1 MKNKQGFLPNLLNK
15 YGIRKLSAGTA
26 SLLIGA
32 TLVFGINGQVKA
44 AETDNTFS
52 QNEDNKTNDSKSSDE
67 ELVKSEDDQISNTS
81 ADTTLESEFEQN
93 NNPSSI
99 EESTNRNDE
108 DTLSQRTST
117 ETETDTHVKSADNQT
132 TNETT
137 NKNDDNATT
146 NHTENTSDESTYQ
159 SDDLNT
165 TQHDNSNTNQD
176 TQSTLNPTSKES
188 SNKDEA
194 TSSTPKESTNIE
206 KTSLSNDTNHQTTD
220 EVNHS
225 DSNNMTN
232 STPNDIENEL
242 DTTQLTSHDESPS
255 PQSDNF
261 TGFTNL
267 MATPLNLRNDNS
279 RINLLAATE
288 DTKPKTYTKPNNSEY
303 SYLLNDLG
311 YDATTVKENS
321 NLRHAGISQSQDNT
335 GSVIKLNLTK
345 WLSLQSNFV
354 NGGKVNLSFA
364 QSDFYTQI
372 ESITLSGVKMDT
384 TNNGQ
389 NWSAPINGSTVNSG
403 EIGSVTNHEILIT
416 LKNSQTLS
424 SLGYSN
430 NRPVYLTHTWTT
442 NDGAIAEESIQVAS
456 ITPTLDSK
464 APNTT
469 QKSGFTAGRVINKIK
484 YDSSQKSI
492 KSVHTFKPNENFLQT
507 DYRAVLYV
515 KEQVNK
521 ELIPYIDPNSVK
533 LYVSD
538 PDGKPIS
545 QDRYVNGS
553 IDNDGLFD
561 SSKINE
567 ISIKNNNTSDQL
579 SNARTSLDKNVF
591 FGTLG
596 QSRSYT
602 ISYKLK
608 DGYTLESVASK
619 VSARETFDSWMEVD
633 YLDSYDSGAPNKRL
647 FGSYASSYI
656 DMIDRIAPV
665 APKANNIT
673 TEDTSIKGT
682 AEADTNINLTFSDG
696 RTLNGKVDTNGNF
709 SITIPSDYV
718 LTGKETIKITSI
730 DKGDNVSPAITISV
744 IDKTPPAVKA
754 ISNKTQEVNTA
765 FNPFIIEATDNSGDK
780 VMHDV
785 RGLPAGV
792 TFNNSSN
799 MISGTPTDV
808 GSYTVTVISRDV
820 KGNETETSFKI
831 NVVDT
836 TKPTVESVADQT
848 QEVNTEIEPIKIEAT
863 DNSGQAVTN
872 KVEGLPD
879 GVTFDEATNTIS
891 GTPNEVGSYT
901 VTVTTTDESGNSE
914 TTTFTIDV
922 EDTTKP
928 TVEDIADQTQ
938 EVNTEITPITIESED
953 NSGRAVMNKVEG
965 LPDGVTFDETTNT
978 ISGTPNEVGS
988 YDIKVTTTDESGNSE
1003 TTTFTINV
1011 EDTTKPTV
1019 EDIADQTQEV
1029 NTEITPITIESEDN
1043 SGQAVTNK
1051 VDGLP
1056 NGVTFD
1062 EATNTISGTPNEVG
1076 SYDIK
1081 VTTTDESGNVTETTF
1096 TIDVEDTTKP
1106 TVESVADQTQEVNTE
1121 ITPITIESEDNS
1133 DQAVTNKVEGLPDGV
1148 TFDETTNTI
1157 SGTPSEVGSYT
1168 VTVTTTDESGN
1179 SETTTFTIN
1188 VEDTTKPTVESVADQ
1203 TQEVNTEITPITIES
1218 EDNSGQAVTNK
1229 VEGLPD
1235 GVTFDEA
1242 TNTISG
1248 TPSEVGRYDVTVTT
1262 TDESGNSETT
1272 TFSIN
1277 VEDTTKPTV
1286 ESVADQTQ
1294 EVNTE
1299 ITPITIESEDNSDQ
1313 AVTNK
1318 VEGLPDGVTFDETT
1332 NTISGTPSEVGS
1344 YTVTVTTTD
1353 ESGNSETTTFTINV
1367 EDTTKPTVES
1377 VADQT
1382 QEVNTEITPITIE
1395 SEDNS
1400 GQAVTNK
1407 VEGLPD
1413 GVTFDEATNTISG
1426 TPSEVGRYDVTVTT
1440 TDESGNSETTTF
1452 SINVEDTTKPTVE
1465 DIADQTQEVNTE
1477 IEPIKIEATDNSG
1490 QAVTNKVEG
1499 LPAGVTFD
1507 EATNTISG
1515 TPNEVGSYTVTV
1527 TTTDESGN
1535 SETTTFTIDVK
1546 DTTKPTVE
1554 SVANQTQEV
1563 NTEIE
1568 PIKIEAR
1575 DNSGQAVTN
1584 KVDGL
1589 PNGVTFDETTNTISG
1604 TPSEVGSYDIKVTTT
1619 DESGNATETTFTIDV
1634 EDTTKPTVE
1643 SVADQ
1648 KQEVNTE
1655 IEPIK
1660 IEATD
1665 NSGQAVTNKVDGLP
1679 AGVTFDEATNTI
1691 SGTPS
1696 EVGSY
1701 TVTVTTT
1708 DESGNATETTFTIDV
1723 EDTTK
1728 PTVED
1733 IADQTQ
1739 EVNTE
1744 ITPIKIEAT
1753 DNSGQGVTNKVEGL
1767 PDGVTFDEAM
1777 NTISGTPSEV
1787 SSYDITVTTTD
1798 ESGNSE
1804 TTTFTIDVKDTTK
1817 PTVESVADQKQEV
1830 NTEIEP
1836 IKIEATDN
1844 SGQAVTNKVDGLP
1857 AGVTF
1862 DEATN
1867 TISGTPSE
1875 VGSYTVTVTTTDES
1889 GNATET
1895 TFTIDVED
1903 TTKPTVESV
1912 ADQTQEVNTEI
1923 TPITIESEDNS
1934 GQAVTNK
1941 VEGLP
1946 DGVTFDE
1953 ATNTI
1958 SGTPSEV
1965 GSYDITVT
1973 TTDESGNSE
1982 TTTFTIDVED
1992 TTKPTVESVVDQT
2005 QEVNTEITPIKIE
2018 ATDNSGQ
2025 TVMNKVEGLPDGVT
2039 FDEATNTISGTP
2051 SEVGSYTVT
2060 VTTTDE
2066 SGNATEITFTIN
2078 VEDTTKP
2085 TVEDIADQTQEVNT
2099 EITPIK
2105 IEATD
2110 NSGQGVTNKVDGLPD
2125 GVTFDE
2131 ATNTISG
2138 TPNEVGSYTVTVTTT
2153 DESGNAT
2160 ETTFTIN
2167 VEDTTKPTVESVVD
2181 QTQEVNTEITP
2192 INIEATDNSGQAVTN
2207 KVEGLPNGVTFDE
2220 TTNTI
2225 SGTPNEVGSYG
2236 ITVTTTDESGNVTE
2250 TTFTIDVE
2258 DTTKPT
2264 VESVADQT
2272 QEVNT
2277 EITPITIESE
2287 DNSGQAVTN
2296 KVEGLPDG
2304 VTFDETTNTISG
2316 TPNEVGSYGITVTTT
2331 DESGNATEIT
2341 FTINV
2346 EDTTKPTVEDI
2357 ADQTQEV
2364 NTEIT
2369 PIKIEATDNSGQGVT
2384 NKVDGLPDG
2393 VTFDEATNTISGT
2406 PNEVGSYTVTVTTTD
2421 ESGNA
2426 TETTFTINV
2435 EDTTKPTVESVVDQ
2449 TQEVNTEITP
2459 INIEATDNSGQAV
2472 TNKVEGLPNG
2482 VTFDETTNTISGTP
2496 NEVGSYGITVTTTDE
2511 SGNVTET
2518 TFTIDVEDITKPT
2531 VESVADQT
2539 QEINTEIEPIKI
2551 EATDNS
2557 GQVVTNKVDGL
2568 PDGVT
2573 FDEATNTIS
2582 GTPNEVGS
2590 YGITVTTTDE
2600 SGNVTETTFTIDV
2613 KDTTKP
2619 TVESIANQT
2628 QEVNTEITPITIE
2641 SEDNSGQAVTNKVEG
2656 LPDGVTFDEATNT
2669 ISGTPSEVGS
2679 YTVTV
2684 TTTDESGN
2692 ATETTF
2698 TINVEDTTK
2707 PTVESVA
2714 DQTQEVNTEIEP
2726 IKIEA
2731 TDNSGQ
2737 MVTNKVD
2744 GLPDGLTFDE
2754 ATNTISGTPNEV
2766 GSYGIT
2772 VTTTDESGN
2781 VTETTFTIDV
2791 KDTTKPTV
2799 ESVADQTQEVNTE
2812 IEPIKIEAK
2821 DNSGQAVTNKVEGLP
2836 DGVTFDEATNT
2847 ISGTPNEVGS
2857 YDIKVTTTD
2866 ESGNETET
2874 TFTIDVEDTTKPTVE
2889 SVADQTQEV
2898 NTEITPITIES
2909 EDNSGQAITNKVE
2922 GLPDGVTFD
2931 EATNTIS
2938 GTPNEVGRYDITV
2951 TTTDESGNETETTF
2965 TINVEDTTKPTVE
2978 SIANQT
2984 QEVNTEIT
2992 PITIESEDNSGQAV
3006 TNKVDGLPDGVTFDE
3021 ATNTISGTPSEVG
3034 SYTVTVTTTDESGN
3048 ETETTFTINVE
3059 DTTKPTVESVA
3070 DQTQEVNTEIEPI
3083 KIEATDNSG
3092 QAVTNKVD
3100 GLPDGLT
3107 FDEATNTI
3115 SGTPNEVG
3123 SYGITVTTTDESGNE
3138 TETTFTIDVKD
3149 TTKPTV
3155 ESVADQ
3161 TQEVNTEIEPIKI
3174 EAKDNSGQAVTNKVE
3189 GLPDGVTFDEATNTI
3204 SGTPSEV
3211 GSYTVTVT
3219 TTDESGN
3226 SETTTFTIEVKDTT
3240 KPTVED
3246 IADQTQEV
3254 NTEIEPIKIE
3264 AKDNSGQAV
3273 TNKVDGLP
3281 AGVTFDEA
3289 TNTISGTPTEVGK
3302 YLITI
3307 TTIDKDGNT
3316 ATTTLTIN
3324 IIDTTAPE
3332 QPTINKVTENSTE
3345 VSGRGEPGT
3354 IVEVTFPDGNKV
3366 EGKVDSDGNYHIQ
3379 VPSETTLKGGQP
3391 LQVIA
3396 IDKAGN
3402 KSESTTTTVIDTT
3415 APEQPT
3421 INKVTENST
3430 EVSGRGEPGT
3440 IVEVTFPDGN
3450 KVEGKVDSD
3459 GNYHIQVPSET
3470 TLKGGQPLQVIAIDK
3485 AGNKSESTTTTV
3497 IDTTAPEQPTINKV
3511 TENSTEVSGRG
3522 EPGTIVEVTFPD
3534 GNKVEGKV
3542 DSDGNYHIQ
3551 IPSDEKFKV
3560 GQQLIVKV
3568 VDEEGNVSEPSIATV
3583 HEEDKNSE
3591 KPGTVTDTVT
3601 KNNSKSLKHKAS
3613 EQQSYHNKS
3622 EKIMSVNKPTKIV
3635 EKDMSTYDYSR
3646 YSKDISNKNNKS
3658 ATFEQQNVSDINN
3671 NQYSRNKV
3679 NQPVKK
3685 SRTNEIN
3692 KDLPQTGEENLNKS
3706 TLFGTLVASLGALLL
3721 FFKRRKKDEDGKE

>member
-44 AETDNTFS
+44 AETDNIVS
-52 QNEDNKTNDSKSSDE
+52 QNGDNKTNDSESSDK
-67 ELVKSEDDQISNTS
+67 ELVKSEDDKTS
-81 ADTTLESEFEQN
+81 STSTDTNLESEFDQN

-108 DTLSQRTST
+108 DTLNQRTST
-117 ETETDTHVKSADNQT
+117 ETEKDTHVKSADTQT

-137 NKNDDNATT
+137 NKNDDNSTT
-146 NHTENTSDESTYQ
+146 NHTESISDESTYQ
-159 SDDLNT
+159 SDDSKT

-194 TSSTPKESTNIE
+194 TSPTPKESTSIE
-206 KTSLSNDTNHQTTD
+206 KTNLSNDANHQTTD

-225 DSNNMTN
+225 DSDNMTN
-232 STPNDIENEL
+232 STPNDTENEL

-267 MATPLNLRNDNS
+267 MATPLNLRNDNP

-288 DTKPKTYTKPNNSEY
+288 DTKPKTYKKPNNSEY

-321 NLRHAGISQSQDNT
+321 DLRHAGISQSQDNT

-345 WLSLQSNFV
+345 WLSLQSDFV

-372 ESITLSGVKMDT
+372 ESITLNDVKMDT

-389 NWSAPINGSTVNSG
+389 NWSAPINGSTVRSG
-403 EIGSVTNHEILIT
+403 LIGSVTNHDIVIT

-430 NRPVYLTHTWTT
+430 NKPVYLTHTWTT

-464 APNTT
+464 APNTI
-469 QKSGFTAGRVINKIK
+469 QKSDFTAGRMTNKIK
-484 YDSSQKSI
+484 YDSSQNSI

-507 DYRAVLYV
+507 DYRAVLYI

-538 PDGKPIS
+538 PDGNPIS

-567 ISIKNNNTSDQL
+567 ISIKNNNTSGQL
-579 SNARTSLDKNVF
+579 SNARTSLDRNVF

-647 FGSYASSYI
+647 LGSYASSYI
-656 DMIDRIAPV
+656 DMIDRIPPV
-665 APKANNIT
+665 APKANSIT

-682 AEADTNINLTFSDG
+682 AEADTNINLTFNDG
-696 RTLNGKVDTNGNF
+696 RTLNGKVDSNGNF
-709 SITIPSDYV
+709 SIAIPSDYV

-754 ISNKTQEVNTA
+754 ISNKTQEVNTEIE
-765 FNPFIIEATDNSGDK
+765 PIKIEATDNSGQAVTNK
-780 VMHDV
+780 VE
-785 RGLPAGV
+785 GLPAGM
-792 TFNNSSN
+792 TFDEATNT
-799 MISGTPTDV
+799 ISGTPSEV
-808 GSYTVTVISRDV
+808 GSYDITVTTTDENGNSETTTFTIDV
-820 KGNETETSFKI
+820 E
-831 NVVDT
+831 DT

-863 DNSGQAVTN
+863 DNSGRAVTN
-872 KVEGLPD
+872 KVEGLPA

-891 GTPNEVGSYT
+891 GTPSEVGSYT
-901 VTVTTTDESGNSE
+901 VTVTTMDESGN
-914 TTTFTIDV
+914 
-922 EDTTKP
+922 
-928 TVEDIADQTQ
+928 A
-938 EVNTEITPITIESED
+938 
-953 NSGRAVMNKVEG
+953 
-965 LPDGVTFDETTNT
+965 
-978 ISGTPNEVGS
+978 
-988 YDIKVTTTDESGNSE
+988 
-1003 TTTFTINV
+1003 
-1011 EDTTKPTV
+1011 
-1019 EDIADQTQEV
+1019 
-1029 NTEITPITIESEDN
+1029 
-1043 SGQAVTNK
+1043 
-1051 VDGLP
+1051 
-1056 NGVTFD
+1056 
-1062 EATNTISGTPNEVG
+1062 
-1076 SYDIK
+1076 
-1081 VTTTDESGNVTETTF
+1081 TETTF

-1133 DQAVTNKVEGLPDGV
+1133 DQAVTNKVDGLPD
-1148 TFDETTNTI
+1148 
-1157 SGTPSEVGSYT
+1157 
-1168 VTVTTTDESGN
+1168 
-1179 SETTTFTIN
+1179 
-1188 VEDTTKPTVESVADQ
+1188 
-1203 TQEVNTEITPITIES
+1203 
-1218 EDNSGQAVTNK
+1218 
-1229 VEGLPD
+1229 
-1235 GVTFDEA
+1235 
-1242 TNTISG
+1242 
-1248 TPSEVGRYDVTVTT
+1248 
-1262 TDESGNSETT
+1262 
-1272 TFSIN
+1272 
-1277 VEDTTKPTV
+1277 
-1286 ESVADQTQ
+1286 
-1294 EVNTE
+1294 
-1299 ITPITIESEDNSDQ
+1299 
-1313 AVTNK
+1313 
-1318 VEGLPDGVTFDETT
+1318 
-1332 NTISGTPSEVGS
+1332 
-1344 YTVTVTTTD
+1344 
-1353 ESGNSETTTFTINV
+1353 
-1367 EDTTKPTVES
+1367 
-1377 VADQT
+1377 
-1382 QEVNTEITPITIE
+1382 
-1395 SEDNS
+1395 
-1400 GQAVTNK
+1400 
-1407 VEGLPD
+1407 
-1413 GVTFDEATNTISG
+1413 
-1426 TPSEVGRYDVTVTT
+1426 
-1440 TDESGNSETTTF
+1440 
-1452 SINVEDTTKPTVE
+1452 
-1465 DIADQTQEVNTE
+1465 
-1477 IEPIKIEATDNSG
+1477 
-1490 QAVTNKVEG
+1490 
-1499 LPAGVTFD
+1499 
-1507 EATNTISG
+1507 
-1515 TPNEVGSYTVTV
+1515 
-1527 TTTDESGN
+1527 
-1535 SETTTFTIDVK
+1535 
-1546 DTTKPTVE
+1546 
-1554 SVANQTQEV
+1554 
-1563 NTEIE
+1563 
-1568 PIKIEAR
+1568 
-1575 DNSGQAVTN
+1575 
-1584 KVDGL
+1584 
-1589 PNGVTFDETTNTISG
+1589 
-1604 TPSEVGSYDIKVTTT
+1604 
-1619 DESGNATETTFTIDV
+1619 
-1634 EDTTKPTVE
+1634 
-1643 SVADQ
+1643 
-1648 KQEVNTE
+1648 
-1655 IEPIK
+1655 
-1660 IEATD
+1660 
-1665 NSGQAVTNKVDGLP
+1665 
-1679 AGVTFDEATNTI
+1679 GVTFDEATNTI

-1708 DESGNATETTFTIDV
+1708 DESGNATETTFTINV

-1744 ITPIKIEAT
+1744 IEPIKIEATDNGGQAVTNKVDGLPDGVTFDEATNTISGTPSEVDSYDIIVTTTDESGNVTETIFTIDVEDTTKPTVESVVDQTQEVNTEITPIKIEAT
-1753 DNSGQGVTNKVEGL
+1753 DNSGQAVANKVDGL
-1767 PDGVTFDEAM
+1767 PNGVTFDETT

-1787 SSYDITVTTTD
+1787 GSYDIIVTTTD
-1798 ESGNSE
+1798 ESGNVTE
-1804 TTTFTIDVKDTTK
+1804 TIFTIDVEDTTK
-1817 PTVESVADQKQEV
+1817 PTVESIAGQTQEV

-1857 AGVTF
+1857 NGVTF

-1946 DGVTFDE
+1946 AGMTFDETTNTISGTPSEVGSYTVTVTTTDESGNETETTFTIDVEDTTKPTVESIANQTQEVNTEITPIKIEATDNSGQAVTNKVDGLPNGVTFDETTNTISGTPSEVGSYDIKVTTTDESGNATETTFTINVEDTTKPTVESVADQTQEINTEIEPIKIEARDNSGQAVTNKVDGLPDGVTFDE

-1973 TTDESGNSE
+1973 TTDESGNATE
-1982 TTTFTIDVED
+1982 TTFTIDVED
-1992 TTKPTVESVVDQT
+1992 TTKPTVESIADQTQEVNTEITPITIESEDNSGQAVTNKVEGLPNGVTFDEATNTISGTPSEVGSYDITVTTTDKNGNSETTTFTIDVQDTTKPTVESVADQTQEVNTEITPITIESEDNSGQTVTNKVDGLPDDVTFDEATNTISGTPSKVGSYDITVTTTDESGNATETTFTIDVEDTTKPTVEDIADQTQEINTEIEPIKIEARDNSGQAVTNKVDGLPDGVTFDEATNTISGTPSEVGSYDITVTTTDESGNATETTFTIDVEDTTKPTVEDITDQT

-2018 ATDNSGQ
+2018 ARDNSGQ
-2025 TVMNKVEGLPDGVT
+2025 TVTNKVDGLPDGVT

-2066 SGNATEITFTIN
+2066 SSNATETTFTID

-2110 NSGQGVTNKVDGLPD
+2110 NSGQAVTNKVDGLPD

-2138 TPNEVGSYTVTVTTT
+2138 TPSEVGSY
-2153 DESGNAT
+2153 D
-2160 ETTFTIN
+2160 
-2167 VEDTTKPTVESVVD
+2167 
-2181 QTQEVNTEITP
+2181 
-2192 INIEATDNSGQAVTN
+2192 
-2207 KVEGLPNGVTFDE
+2207 
-2220 TTNTI
+2220 
-2225 SGTPNEVGSYG
+2225 
-2236 ITVTTTDESGNVTE
+2236 ITVTTTDENGNSET

-2264 VESVADQT
+2264 VE
-2272 QEVNT
+2272 
-2277 EITPITIESE
+2277 
-2287 DNSGQAVTN
+2287 
-2296 KVEGLPDG
+2296 
-2304 VTFDETTNTISG
+2304 
-2316 TPNEVGSYGITVTTT
+2316 
-2331 DESGNATEIT
+2331 
-2341 FTINV
+2341 
-2346 EDTTKPTVEDI
+2346 
-2357 ADQTQEV
+2357 
-2364 NTEIT
+2364 
-2369 PIKIEATDNSGQGVT
+2369 
-2384 NKVDGLPDG
+2384 
-2393 VTFDEATNTISGT
+2393 
-2406 PNEVGSYTVTVTTTD
+2406 
-2421 ESGNA
+2421 
-2426 TETTFTINV
+2426 
-2435 EDTTKPTVESVVDQ
+2435 
-2449 TQEVNTEITP
+2449 
-2459 INIEATDNSGQAV
+2459 
-2472 TNKVEGLPNG
+2472 
-2482 VTFDETTNTISGTP
+2482 
-2496 NEVGSYGITVTTTDE
+2496 
-2511 SGNVTET
+2511 
-2518 TFTIDVEDITKPT
+2518 DIT
-2531 VESVADQT
+2531 DQT

-2551 EATDNS
+2551 EAR
-2557 GQVVTNKVDGL
+2557 
-2568 PDGVT
+2568 
-2573 FDEATNTIS
+2573 
-2582 GTPNEVGS
+2582 
-2590 YGITVTTTDE
+2590 
-2600 SGNVTETTFTIDV
+2600 
-2613 KDTTKP
+2613 
-2619 TVESIANQT
+2619 
-2628 QEVNTEITPITIE
+2628 
-2641 SEDNSGQAVTNKVEG
+2641 DNSGQAVTNKVEG

-2679 YTVTV
+2679 Y
-2684 TTTDESGN
+2684 D
-2692 ATETTF
+2692 
-2698 TINVEDTTK
+2698 
-2707 PTVESVA
+2707 
-2714 DQTQEVNTEIEP
+2714 
-2726 IKIEA
+2726 
-2731 TDNSGQ
+2731 
-2737 MVTNKVD
+2737 
-2744 GLPDGLTFDE
+2744 
-2754 ATNTISGTPNEV
+2754 
-2766 GSYGIT
+2766 IT
-2772 VTTTDESGN
+2772 VTTTDENGN
-2781 VTETTFTIDV
+2781 SET
-2791 KDTTKPTV
+2791 
-2799 ESVADQTQEVNTE
+2799 
-2812 IEPIKIEAK
+2812 
-2821 DNSGQAVTNKVEGLP
+2821 
-2836 DGVTFDEATNT
+2836 
-2847 ISGTPNEVGS
+2847 
-2857 YDIKVTTTD
+2857 
-2866 ESGNETET
+2866 T

-2889 SVADQTQEV
+2889 SVADQTQEI
-2898 NTEITPITIES
+2898 NTEIEPIKIE
-2909 EDNSGQAITNKVE
+2909 A
-2922 GLPDGVTFD
+2922 
-2931 EATNTIS
+2931 
-2938 GTPNEVGRYDITV
+2938 R
-2951 TTTDESGNETETTF
+2951 
-2965 TINVEDTTKPTVE
+2965 
-2978 SIANQT
+2978 
-2984 QEVNTEIT
+2984 
-2992 PITIESEDNSGQAV
+2992 DNSGQAV

-3048 ETETTFTINVE
+3048 ATETTFTIDVE
-3059 DTTKPTVESVA
+3059 DTTKPTVEDIA
-3070 DQTQEVNTEIEPI
+3070 NQTQEVNTEIEPI

-3100 GLPDGLT
+3100 GLPDGVT

-3115 SGTPNEVG
+3115 SGTPSEVG
-3123 SYGITVTTTDESGNE
+3123 SYDITVTTTDKNGNSE
-3138 TETTFTIDVKD
+3138 TTTFTIDVQD

-3161 TQEVNTEIEPIKI
+3161 TQEVNTEITPITIESEDNSGQTVTNKVDGLPDGVTFDEATNTISGTPSKVGSYDITVTTTDENGNATKTTFTIDVEDTTTPTVESVADQTLEVNTEINPIKI
-3174 EAKDNSGQAVTNKVE
+3174 EATDNSGQAVTNKVEGLPAGITFDEATNTISGTPSEVGSYTVTVTTTDENGNATETTFTIDVEDTTKPTVEDITDQTQEINTEINPIKIETTDNSGQTVTNKVE

-3219 TTDESGN
+3219 TTDENGN
-3226 SETTTFTIEVKDTT
+3226 ATETTFTIDVEDTT

-3246 IADQTQEV
+3246 ITDQTQEI
-3254 NTEIEPIKIE
+3254 NTEMTPIKIE
-3264 AKDNSGQAV
+3264 ATDNSGQAV
-3273 TNKVDGLP
+3273 TNKVEGLP
-3281 AGVTFDEA
+3281 DGVTFDEA
-3289 TNTISGTPTEVGK
+3289 TNTISGTPSEVGK

-3324 IIDTTAPE
+3324 VIDTTTPE

-3345 VSGRGEPGT
+3345 VNGRGEPGT
-3354 IVEVTFPDGNKV
+3354 VVEVTFPDGNKV

-3379 VPSETTLKGGQP
+3379 IPSETTLKGGQP

-3402 KSESTTTTVIDTT
+3402 KSEATTTNVIDTT

-3440 IVEVTFPDGN
+3440 V
-3450 KVEGKVDSD
+3450 
-3459 GNYHIQVPSET
+3459 
-3470 TLKGGQPLQVIAIDK
+3470 
-3485 AGNKSESTTTTV
+3485 
-3497 IDTTAPEQPTINKV
+3497 
-3511 TENSTEVSGRG
+3511 
-3522 EPGTIVEVTFPD
+3522 VEVTFPD

-3551 IPSDEKFKV
+3551 IPSDERFKV

-3568 VDEEGNVSEPSIATV
+3568 VDEEGNVSEPSITMV
-3583 HEEDKNSE
+3583 QKEDKNSE
-3591 KPGTVTDTVT
+3591 KLSTVTGTVT

-3622 EKIMSVNKPTKIV
+3622 EKIKNVNKPTKIV

-3685 SRTNEIN
+3685 SRKNEIN
-3692 KDLPQTGEENLNKS
+3692 KDLPQTGEENFNKS

-3721 FFKRRKKDEDGKE
+3721 FFKRRKKDENDEKE

>member
-44 AETDNTFS
+44 AETDNIVS
-52 QNEDNKTNDSKSSDE
+52 QNGDNKTNDSESSDK
-67 ELVKSEDDQISNTS
+67 ELVKSEDDKTS
-81 ADTTLESEFEQN
+81 STSTDTNLESEFDQN

-108 DTLSQRTST
+108 DTLNQRTST
-117 ETETDTHVKSADNQT
+117 ETEKDTHVKSADTQT

-146 NHTENTSDESTYQ
+146 NHTESISDESTYQ
-159 SDDLNT
+159 SDDSKT

-194 TSSTPKESTNIE
+194 TSPTPKESTSIE
-206 KTSLSNDTNHQTTD
+206 KTNLSNDANHQTTD

-225 DSNNMTN
+225 DSDNMTN
-232 STPNDIENEL
+232 STPNDTENEL

-267 MATPLNLRNDNS
+267 MATPLNLRNDNP

-288 DTKPKTYTKPNNSEY
+288 DTKPKTYKKPNNSEY

-321 NLRHAGISQSQDNT
+321 DLRHAGISQSQDNT

-345 WLSLQSNFV
+345 WLSLQSDFV

-372 ESITLSGVKMDT
+372 ESITLNDVKMDT

-389 NWSAPINGSTVNSG
+389 NWSAPINGSTVRSG
-403 EIGSVTNHEILIT
+403 LIGSVTNHDIVIT

-430 NRPVYLTHTWTT
+430 NKPVYLTHTWTT

-464 APNTT
+464 APNTI
-469 QKSGFTAGRVINKIK
+469 QKSDFTAGRMTNKIK
-484 YDSSQKSI
+484 YDSSQNSI

-507 DYRAVLYV
+507 DYRAVLYI

-538 PDGKPIS
+538 PDGNPIS

-567 ISIKNNNTSDQL
+567 ISIKNNNTSGQL
-579 SNARTSLDKNVF
+579 SNARTSLDRNVF

-647 FGSYASSYI
+647 LGSYASSYI
-656 DMIDRIAPV
+656 DMIDRIPPV
-665 APKANNIT
+665 APKANSIT

-682 AEADTNINLTFSDG
+682 AEVDTNINLTFNDG
-696 RTLNGKVDTNGNF
+696 RTLNGKVDSNGNF
-709 SITIPSDYV
+709 SIAIPSDYV

-754 ISNKTQEVNTA
+754 ISNKTQKVNTEIE
-765 FNPFIIEATDNSGDK
+765 PIKIEATDNSGQAVTNK
-780 VMHDV
+780 VE
-785 RGLPAGV
+785 GLPAGM
-792 TFNNSSN
+792 TFDEATNT
-799 MISGTPTDV
+799 ISGTPSEV
-808 GSYTVTVISRDV
+808 GSYDITVTTTDENGNSETTTFTIDV
-820 KGNETETSFKI
+820 E
-831 NVVDT
+831 DT

-863 DNSGQAVTN
+863 DNSGRAVTN
-872 KVEGLPD
+872 KVDGLPD

-891 GTPNEVGSYT
+891 GTPSEVGSYDI
-901 VTVTTTDESGNSE
+901 TVTTTDESGNVTE
-914 TTTFTIDV
+914 TIFTIDV

-928 TVEDIADQTQ
+928 TVESIAGQTQ
-938 EVNTEITPITIESED
+938 EVNTEIEPIKIE
-953 NSGRAVMNKVEG
+953 AK
-965 LPDGVTFDETTNT
+965 
-978 ISGTPNEVGS
+978 
-988 YDIKVTTTDESGNSE
+988 
-1003 TTTFTINV
+1003 
-1011 EDTTKPTV
+1011 
-1019 EDIADQTQEV
+1019 
-1029 NTEITPITIESEDN
+1029 DN
-1043 SGQAVTNK
+1043 SGQTVTNK

-1056 NGVTFD
+1056 DGVTFD
-1062 EATNTISGTPNEVG
+1062 EATNTISGTPSEVG
-1076 SYDIK
+1076 SYTVT
-1081 VTTTDESGNVTETTF
+1081 VTTMDESGNATETTF

-1133 DQAVTNKVEGLPDGV
+1133 DQAVTNKVDGLPDGV
-1148 TFDETTNTI
+1148 TFDEATNTI

-1179 SETTTFTIN
+1179 ATETTFTID
-1188 VEDTTKPTVESVADQ
+1188 VEDTTKPTVKSVSDQ
-1203 TQEVNTEITPITIES
+1203 TQEVNTEITPIKIEAT
-1218 EDNSGQAVTNK
+1218 DNSGQTVTNK
-1229 VEGLPD
+1229 VDGLPD
-1235 GVTFDEA
+1235 GITFDEA

-1248 TPSEVGRYDVTVTT
+1248 TPSEVGSYDITVTT
-1262 TDESGNSETT
+1262 TDESGN
-1272 TFSIN
+1272 
-1277 VEDTTKPTV
+1277 
-1286 ESVADQTQ
+1286 A
-1294 EVNTE
+1294 TE
-1299 ITPITIESEDNSDQ
+1299 
-1313 AVTNK
+1313 
-1318 VEGLPDGVTFDETT
+1318 
-1332 NTISGTPSEVGS
+1332 
-1344 YTVTVTTTD
+1344 
-1353 ESGNSETTTFTINV
+1353 TTFT
-1367 EDTTKPTVES
+1367 
-1377 VADQT
+1377 
-1382 QEVNTEITPITIE
+1382 
-1395 SEDNS
+1395 
-1400 GQAVTNK
+1400 
-1407 VEGLPD
+1407 
-1413 GVTFDEATNTISG
+1413 
-1426 TPSEVGRYDVTVTT
+1426 
-1440 TDESGNSETTTF
+1440 
-1452 SINVEDTTKPTVE
+1452 INVEDTTKPTVE

-1477 IEPIKIEATDNSG
+1477 IEPIKIEATDNGG
-1490 QAVTNKVEG
+1490 QAVTNKVDG
-1499 LPAGVTFD
+1499 LPDGVTFD

-1515 TPNEVGSYTVTV
+1515 TPSEVGSYDIIV
-1527 TTTDESGN
+1527 TTTDENGN
-1535 SETTTFTIDVK
+1535 SETTTFTIDVE

-1554 SVANQTQEV
+1554 DIADQTQEI

-1589 PNGVTFDETTNTISG
+1589 PDGVTFDEATNTISG
-1604 TPSEVGSYDIKVTTT
+1604 TPSEVGSYDITVTTT

-1643 SVADQ
+1643 DITDQ
-1648 KQEVNTE
+1648 TQEVNTE
-1655 IEPIK
+1655 ITPIKIEARDNSGQTVTNKVDGLPDGVTFDEATNTISGTPSEVGSYTVTVTTTDESSNATETTFTIDVEDTTKPTVEDIADQTQEVNTEITPIK

-1679 AGVTFDEATNTI
+1679 DGVTFDEATNTISGTPSEVGSYDITVTTTDENGNSETTTFTIDVEDTTKPTVEDITDQTQEINTEMTPIKIEATDNSGQTVTNKVEGLPDGVTFDEATNTISGTPSKVGSYDITVTTTDENGNSETTTFTIDVEDTTKPTVESVADQTQEINTKIEPIKIEARDNSGQAVTNKVDGLPDGVTFDEATNTI

-1733 IADQTQ
+1733 IANQT
-1739 EVNTE
+1739 
-1744 ITPIKIEAT
+1744 
-1753 DNSGQGVTNKVEGL
+1753 
-1767 PDGVTFDEAM
+1767 
-1777 NTISGTPSEV
+1777 
-1787 SSYDITVTTTD
+1787 
-1798 ESGNSE
+1798 
-1804 TTTFTIDVKDTTK
+1804 
-1817 PTVESVADQKQEV
+1817 QEV

-1857 AGVTF
+1857 DGVTF

-1875 VGSYTVTVTTTDES
+1875 VGSYDITVTTTDKN
-1889 GNATET
+1889 GNSETT

-1934 GQAVTNK
+1934 GQT
-1941 VEGLP
+1941 
-1946 DGVTFDE
+1946 
-1953 ATNTI
+1953 
-1958 SGTPSEV
+1958 
-1965 GSYDITVT
+1965 
-1973 TTDESGNSE
+1973 
-1982 TTTFTIDVED
+1982 
-1992 TTKPTVESVVDQT
+1992 
-2005 QEVNTEITPIKIE
+2005 
-2018 ATDNSGQ
+2018 
-2025 TVMNKVEGLPDGVT
+2025 
-2039 FDEATNTISGTP
+2039 
-2051 SEVGSYTVT
+2051 
-2060 VTTTDE
+2060 
-2066 SGNATEITFTIN
+2066 
-2078 VEDTTKP
+2078 
-2085 TVEDIADQTQEVNT
+2085 
-2099 EITPIK
+2099 
-2105 IEATD
+2105 
-2110 NSGQGVTNKVDGLPD
+2110 VTNKVDGLPD

-2138 TPNEVGSYTVTVTTT
+2138 TPSKVGSY
-2153 DESGNAT
+2153 D
-2160 ETTFTIN
+2160 
-2167 VEDTTKPTVESVVD
+2167 
-2181 QTQEVNTEITP
+2181 
-2192 INIEATDNSGQAVTN
+2192 
-2207 KVEGLPNGVTFDE
+2207 
-2220 TTNTI
+2220 
-2225 SGTPNEVGSYG
+2225 
-2236 ITVTTTDESGNVTE
+2236 ITVTTTDENGNSET

-2277 EITPITIESE
+2277 EI
-2287 DNSGQAVTN
+2287 N
-2296 KVEGLPDG
+2296 
-2304 VTFDETTNTISG
+2304 
-2316 TPNEVGSYGITVTTT
+2316 
-2331 DESGNATEIT
+2331 
-2341 FTINV
+2341 
-2346 EDTTKPTVEDI
+2346 
-2357 ADQTQEV
+2357 
-2364 NTEIT
+2364 
-2369 PIKIEATDNSGQGVT
+2369 PIK
-2384 NKVDGLPDG
+2384 
-2393 VTFDEATNTISGT
+2393 
-2406 PNEVGSYTVTVTTTD
+2406 
-2421 ESGNA
+2421 
-2426 TETTFTINV
+2426 
-2435 EDTTKPTVESVVDQ
+2435 
-2449 TQEVNTEITP
+2449 
-2459 INIEATDNSGQAV
+2459 IEATDNSGQAV
-2472 TNKVEGLPNG
+2472 TNKVEGLPA
-2482 VTFDETTNTISGTP
+2482 
-2496 NEVGSYGITVTTTDE
+2496 GI
-2511 SGNVTET
+2511 
-2518 TFTIDVEDITKPT
+2518 
-2531 VESVADQT
+2531 
-2539 QEINTEIEPIKI
+2539 
-2551 EATDNS
+2551 
-2557 GQVVTNKVDGL
+2557 
-2568 PDGVT
+2568 T

-2582 GTPNEVGS
+2582 GTPSEVGS
-2590 YGITVTTTDE
+2590 YTVTVTTTDE
-2600 SGNVTETTFTIDV
+2600 NGNATETTFTIDV
-2613 KDTTKP
+2613 EDTTKP
-2619 TVESIANQT
+2619 TVEDITDQT
-2628 QEVNTEITPITIE
+2628 QEINTEINPIKIE
-2641 SEDNSGQAVTNKVEG
+2641 TTDNSGQTVTNKVEG

-2684 TTTDESGN
+2684 TTTDENGN
-2692 ATETTF
+2692 A
-2698 TINVEDTTK
+2698 
-2707 PTVESVA
+2707 
-2714 DQTQEVNTEIEP
+2714 
-2726 IKIEA
+2726 
-2731 TDNSGQ
+2731 
-2737 MVTNKVD
+2737 
-2744 GLPDGLTFDE
+2744 
-2754 ATNTISGTPNEV
+2754 
-2766 GSYGIT
+2766 
-2772 VTTTDESGN
+2772 
-2781 VTETTFTIDV
+2781 
-2791 KDTTKPTV
+2791 
-2799 ESVADQTQEVNTE
+2799 
-2812 IEPIKIEAK
+2812 
-2821 DNSGQAVTNKVEGLP
+2821 
-2836 DGVTFDEATNT
+2836 
-2847 ISGTPNEVGS
+2847 
-2857 YDIKVTTTD
+2857 
-2866 ESGNETET
+2866 TET

-2889 SVADQTQEV
+2889 DITDQTQEI
-2898 NTEITPITIES
+2898 NTEMT
-2909 EDNSGQAITNKVE
+2909 
-2922 GLPDGVTFD
+2922 
-2931 EATNTIS
+2931 
-2938 GTPNEVGRYDITV
+2938 
-2951 TTTDESGNETETTF
+2951 
-2965 TINVEDTTKPTVE
+2965 
-2978 SIANQT
+2978 
-2984 QEVNTEIT
+2984 
-2992 PITIESEDNSGQAV
+2992 
-3006 TNKVDGLPDGVTFDE
+3006 
-3021 ATNTISGTPSEVG
+3021 
-3034 SYTVTVTTTDESGN
+3034 
-3048 ETETTFTINVE
+3048 
-3059 DTTKPTVESVA
+3059 
-3070 DQTQEVNTEIEPI
+3070 PI
-3083 KIEATDNSG
+3083 KIEAT
-3092 QAVTNKVD
+3092 
-3100 GLPDGLT
+3100 
-3107 FDEATNTI
+3107 
-3115 SGTPNEVG
+3115 
-3123 SYGITVTTTDESGNE
+3123 
-3138 TETTFTIDVKD
+3138 
-3149 TTKPTV
+3149 
-3155 ESVADQ
+3155 
-3161 TQEVNTEIEPIKI
+3161 
-3174 EAKDNSGQAVTNKVE
+3174 DNSGQAVTNKVE

-3211 GSYTVTVT
+3211 G
-3219 TTDESGN
+3219 
-3226 SETTTFTIEVKDTT
+3226 
-3240 KPTVED
+3240 
-3246 IADQTQEV
+3246 
-3254 NTEIEPIKIE
+3254 
-3264 AKDNSGQAV
+3264 
-3273 TNKVDGLP
+3273 
-3281 AGVTFDEA
+3281 
-3289 TNTISGTPTEVGK
+3289 K

-3324 IIDTTAPE
+3324 VIDTTTPE

-3354 IVEVTFPDGNKV
+3354 VVEVTFPDGNKV

-3379 VPSETTLKGGQP
+3379 IPSETTLKGGQP

-3402 KSESTTTTVIDTT
+3402 KSEATTTNVIDTT

-3440 IVEVTFPDGN
+3440 V
-3450 KVEGKVDSD
+3450 
-3459 GNYHIQVPSET
+3459 
-3470 TLKGGQPLQVIAIDK
+3470 
-3485 AGNKSESTTTTV
+3485 
-3497 IDTTAPEQPTINKV
+3497 
-3511 TENSTEVSGRG
+3511 
-3522 EPGTIVEVTFPD
+3522 VEVTFPD

-3551 IPSDEKFKV
+3551 IPSDERFKV

-3568 VDEEGNVSEPSIATV
+3568 VDEEGNVSEPSITMV
-3583 HEEDKNSE
+3583 QKEDKNSE
-3591 KPGTVTDTVT
+3591 KLSTVTGTVT

-3622 EKIMSVNKPTKIV
+3622 EKIKNVNKPTKIV

-3685 SRTNEIN
+3685 SRKNEIN
-3692 KDLPQTGEENLNKS
+3692 KDLPQTGEENFNKS

-3721 FFKRRKKDEDGKE
+3721 FFKRRKKDENDEKE

>member
-146 NHTENTSDESTYQ
+146 NHTESTSDESTYQ

-430 NRPVYLTHTWTT
+430 NKPVYLTHTWTT

-863 DNSGQAVTN
+863 DNSGQTVMN

-891 GTPNEVGSYT
+891 GTPSEVGSYT
-901 VTVTTTDESGNSE
+901 VTVTTTDESGN
-914 TTTFTIDV
+914 
-922 EDTTKP
+922 
-928 TVEDIADQTQ
+928 A
-938 EVNTEITPITIESED
+938 
-953 NSGRAVMNKVEG
+953 
-965 LPDGVTFDETTNT
+965 
-978 ISGTPNEVGS
+978 
-988 YDIKVTTTDESGNSE
+988 
-1003 TTTFTINV
+1003 
-1011 EDTTKPTV
+1011 
-1019 EDIADQTQEV
+1019 
-1029 NTEITPITIESEDN
+1029 
-1043 SGQAVTNK
+1043 
-1051 VDGLP
+1051 
-1056 NGVTFD
+1056 
-1062 EATNTISGTPNEVG
+1062 
-1076 SYDIK
+1076 
-1081 VTTTDESGNVTETTF
+1081 TETTF
-1096 TIDVEDTTKP
+1096 TINVEDTTKP

-1121 ITPITIESEDNS
+1121 ITPIKIEARDNS
-1133 DQAVTNKVEGLPDGV
+1133 GQAVTNKVEGLPDGV

-1179 SETTTFTIN
+1179 SETTTFTID
-1188 VEDTTKPTVESVADQ
+1188 VKDTTKPTVEDIVDQ

-1218 EDNSGQAVTNK
+1218 EDNSG
-1229 VEGLPD
+1229 
-1235 GVTFDEA
+1235 
-1242 TNTISG
+1242 
-1248 TPSEVGRYDVTVTT
+1248 
-1262 TDESGNSETT
+1262 
-1272 TFSIN
+1272 
-1277 VEDTTKPTV
+1277 
-1286 ESVADQTQ
+1286 
-1294 EVNTE
+1294 
-1299 ITPITIESEDNSDQ
+1299 Q

-1353 ESGNSETTTFTINV
+1353 ESGNSETTTFTIDV

-1377 VADQT
+1377 VADQK
-1382 QEVNTEITPITIE
+1382 QEVNTEIEPIKIE
-1395 SEDNS
+1395 ATDNS
-1400 GQAVTNK
+1400 GQGVTNK
-1407 VEGLPD
+1407 VDGLPA

-1426 TPSEVGRYDVTVTT
+1426 TPSEVGSYDIKVTT

-1452 SINVEDTTKPTVE
+1452 TIDVEDTTKPTVE

-1477 IEPIKIEATDNSG
+1477 ITPIKIEATDNSG
-1490 QAVTNKVEG
+1490 QT
-1499 LPAGVTFD
+1499 
-1507 EATNTISG
+1507 
-1515 TPNEVGSYTVTV
+1515 
-1527 TTTDESGN
+1527 
-1535 SETTTFTIDVK
+1535 
-1546 DTTKPTVE
+1546 
-1554 SVANQTQEV
+1554 
-1563 NTEIE
+1563 
-1568 PIKIEAR
+1568 
-1575 DNSGQAVTN
+1575 VTN

-1589 PNGVTFDETTNTISG
+1589 PDGVTFDEATNTISG

-1634 EDTTKPTVE
+1634 EDTSKPTVE

-1648 KQEVNTE
+1648 TQEVNTE
-1655 IEPIK
+1655 ITPIK
-1660 IEATD
+1660 IEARD

-1701 TVTVTTT
+1701 DVTVTTT
-1708 DESGNATETTFTIDV
+1708 DESGNATEITFTINV

-1767 PDGVTFDEAM
+1767 PDGVTFDETTNTISGTPNEVGSYTVTVTTTDESGNATETTFTIDVEDTTKPTVESIADQTQEINTEIEPIKIEATDNSGQAVTNKVDGLPAGVTFDETT
-1777 NTISGTPSEV
+1777 NTISGTPSKV
-1787 SSYDITVTTTD
+1787 GSYDITVTTTD

-1804 TTTFTIDVKDTTK
+1804 TTTFTINVEDTTK
-1817 PTVESVADQKQEV
+1817 PTVESVADQTQEVNTEIEPIKIEAKDNSGQAVTNKVDGLPAGVTYDEVTNTISGTPSEVGSYTVTVTTTDESGNAIETTFTIDVKDTTKPTVEDIADQKQEVNTEIEPIKIEATDNSGQAVTNKVEGLPDGVTFDETTNTISGTPSETGIYTVTVTTTDESGNSETTTFTIDVEDTTKPTVESVADQTQEVNTEITPIKIEARDNSGQTVTNKVDGLPNGVTFDETTNTISGTPSEVGSYDIKVTTTDESGNETETTFTIDVEDTTKPTVKDIADQTQEV

-1923 TPITIESEDNS
+1923 EPIKIEATDNS

-1941 VEGLP
+1941 VDGLP
-1946 DGVTFDE
+1946 AGVTFDE
-1953 ATNTI
+1953 TTNTI

-1992 TTKPTVESVVDQT
+1992 TTKPTVE
-2005 QEVNTEITPIKIE
+2005 
-2018 ATDNSGQ
+2018 
-2025 TVMNKVEGLPDGVT
+2025 
-2039 FDEATNTISGTP
+2039 
-2051 SEVGSYTVT
+2051 
-2060 VTTTDE
+2060 
-2066 SGNATEITFTIN
+2066 
-2078 VEDTTKP
+2078 
-2085 TVEDIADQTQEVNT
+2085 DIADQTQEVNT
-2099 EITPIK
+2099 EI
-2105 IEATD
+2105 
-2110 NSGQGVTNKVDGLPD
+2110 
-2125 GVTFDE
+2125 
-2131 ATNTISG
+2131 
-2138 TPNEVGSYTVTVTTT
+2138 
-2153 DESGNAT
+2153 
-2160 ETTFTIN
+2160 
-2167 VEDTTKPTVESVVD
+2167 
-2181 QTQEVNTEITP
+2181 
-2192 INIEATDNSGQAVTN
+2192 
-2207 KVEGLPNGVTFDE
+2207 
-2220 TTNTI
+2220 
-2225 SGTPNEVGSYG
+2225 
-2236 ITVTTTDESGNVTE
+2236 
-2250 TTFTIDVE
+2250 
-2258 DTTKPT
+2258 
-2264 VESVADQT
+2264 
-2272 QEVNT
+2272 
-2277 EITPITIESE
+2277 
-2287 DNSGQAVTN
+2287 
-2296 KVEGLPDG
+2296 
-2304 VTFDETTNTISG
+2304 
-2316 TPNEVGSYGITVTTT
+2316 
-2331 DESGNATEIT
+2331 
-2341 FTINV
+2341 
-2346 EDTTKPTVEDI
+2346 
-2357 ADQTQEV
+2357 
-2364 NTEIT
+2364 
-2369 PIKIEATDNSGQGVT
+2369 
-2384 NKVDGLPDG
+2384 
-2393 VTFDEATNTISGT
+2393 
-2406 PNEVGSYTVTVTTTD
+2406 
-2421 ESGNA
+2421 
-2426 TETTFTINV
+2426 
-2435 EDTTKPTVESVVDQ
+2435 
-2449 TQEVNTEITP
+2449 
-2459 INIEATDNSGQAV
+2459 
-2472 TNKVEGLPNG
+2472 
-2482 VTFDETTNTISGTP
+2482 
-2496 NEVGSYGITVTTTDE
+2496 
-2511 SGNVTET
+2511 
-2518 TFTIDVEDITKPT
+2518 
-2531 VESVADQT
+2531 
-2539 QEINTEIEPIKI
+2539 EPIKI
-2551 EATDNS
+2551 EAR
-2557 GQVVTNKVDGL
+2557 
-2568 PDGVT
+2568 
-2573 FDEATNTIS
+2573 
-2582 GTPNEVGS
+2582 
-2590 YGITVTTTDE
+2590 
-2600 SGNVTETTFTIDV
+2600 
-2613 KDTTKP
+2613 
-2619 TVESIANQT
+2619 
-2628 QEVNTEITPITIE
+2628 
-2641 SEDNSGQAVTNKVEG
+2641 DNSGQAVTNKVEG

-2692 ATETTF
+2692 SETTTFTIDVEDTTKPTVESVADQTQEVNTEIEPIKIEARDNSGQAVTNKVDGLPNGVTFDEATNTISGTPSEVGSYTVTVTTIDESGNATETTF
-2698 TINVEDTTK
+2698 TINVEDTTKPTVEDIADQTQEVNTEITPITIESEDNSGQAVTNKVDGLPAGVTFDEATNTINGTPSEVGSYDIKVTTTDESGNSETTIFTIDVKDTTKPTVESVADQTQEVNTEIESIKIEARDNSGQAVTNKVDGLPAGVTFDEATNTISGTPSEVGSYTVTVTTTDESGNSETTTFTIDVEDTTKPTVEDIADQTQEVNTEIDPIKIEATDNSGQAITNKVDGLPDGVTFDEVTNTISGTPSKVGSYTVTVTTTDESGNSETTTFTIDVEDTSK

-2737 MVTNKVD
+2737 AVTNKVD
-2744 GLPDGLTFDE
+2744 GLPDGVTFDE
-2754 ATNTISGTPNEV
+2754 TTNTISGTPSEV
-2766 GSYGIT
+2766 GSYDVT

-2781 VTETTFTIDV
+2781 
-2791 KDTTKPTV
+2791 
-2799 ESVADQTQEVNTE
+2799 A
-2812 IEPIKIEAK
+2812 
-2821 DNSGQAVTNKVEGLP
+2821 
-2836 DGVTFDEATNT
+2836 
-2847 ISGTPNEVGS
+2847 
-2857 YDIKVTTTD
+2857 
-2866 ESGNETET
+2866 
-2874 TFTIDVEDTTKPTVE
+2874 
-2889 SVADQTQEV
+2889 
-2898 NTEITPITIES
+2898 
-2909 EDNSGQAITNKVE
+2909 
-2922 GLPDGVTFD
+2922 
-2931 EATNTIS
+2931 
-2938 GTPNEVGRYDITV
+2938 
-2951 TTTDESGNETETTF
+2951 TETTF

-3048 ETETTFTINVE
+3048 SETTTFTIEVK

-3100 GLPDGLT
+3100 GLPDGVT

-3123 SYGITVTTTDESGNE
+3123 SYGITVTTTDESGNV

-3273 TNKVDGLP
+3273 TNKVEGLP

-3402 KSESTTTTVIDTT
+3402 KSET
-3415 APEQPT
+3415 
-3421 INKVTENST
+3421 
-3430 EVSGRGEPGT
+3430 
-3440 IVEVTFPDGN
+3440 
-3450 KVEGKVDSD
+3450 
-3459 GNYHIQVPSET
+3459 
-3470 TLKGGQPLQVIAIDK
+3470 
-3485 AGNKSESTTTTV
+3485 TTTTV